1 MIPIHWTQLWQ
12 WQGRLERLPYA
23 LWGVLLLALK
33 YNMDRAV
40 SLFFF
45 DSSWSIFAYY
55 APFAKLSTLQDL
67 EGSQTTF
74 YLTLLMLAL
83 PFIAAGVGLTAQ
95 RLRSAALPVPL
106 VVLFFVPFINLLFFL
121 LLCLWPESRTAADA
135 SDPNDTWQRYIP
147 RSFWGS
153 ALAGVGIS
161 LVLAL
166 LMIGISVL
174 GFQAYGIALFVGLPF
189 VLGLC
194 TTLIF
199 TAHEARSVWDC
210 IKVSLLSLL
219 MLGVGILAVAME
231 GVICV
236 LMAAPLALVLT
247 LLGTAVGWTLQ
258 NRRRYNAT
266 QGVLMMLFLPGF
278 MGLEK
283 AANFAPPRIEAVT
296 TLDIAAPPEVVWEH
310 VVSFSE
316 LPPPSH
322 WLLKTGIAYP
332 IKAEIKGTGV
342 GAIRHCIFSTGPFVE
357 PIEVWH
363 PPHHLKFSVS
373 AQPAPMK
380 ELTPYRINPPHL
392 DHFLRSE
399 AGQFVLTPL
408 PNGGTRLAGT
418 TWYVHEIWPAPYW
431 QFWSDA
437 IIHSIHTEVLQHI
450 KHLSEAPAA

>member
-1 MIPIHWTQLWQ
+1 MLPIHWTQLWQ
-12 WQGRLERLPYA
+12 WQGRLGRLPYA

-40 SLFFF
+40 SVFFF
-45 DSSWSIFAYY
+45 ESSWSIFAYY
-55 APFAKLSTLQDL
+55 APFAELSTLQQL
-67 EGSQTTF
+67 ESSQWAF
-74 YLTLLMLAL
+74 YSTLLVLAL
-83 PFIAAGVGLTAQ
+83 PFIAAGVGLTLQ
-95 RLRSAALPVPL
+95 RLRSAALPLPL
-106 VVLFFVPFINLLFFL
+106 VVLFFVPFLNLLFFL
-121 LLCLWPESRTAADA
+121 LLCLWPEEETVSQHAATQ
-135 SDPNDTWQRYIP
+135 TWQRYIP
-147 RSFWGS
+147 QSFWGS

-166 LMIGISVL
+166 LMIAISVL

-199 TAHEARSVWDC
+199 TAHEERRLWDC
-210 IKVSLLSLL
+210 IKVSLGSLV
-219 MLGVGILAVAME
+219 MLGLGILAVAME

-236 LMAAPLALVLT
+236 LMATPLALVLT
-247 LLGTAVGWTLQ
+247 LLGTAVAWTLQ
-258 NRRRYNAT
+258 TKRRHNAT
-266 QGVLMMLFLPGF
+266 QGVLLMLFLPGF
-278 MGLEK
+278 MGIEK
-283 AANFAPPRIEAVT
+283 AADFAPPRIEAVT

-310 VVSFSE
+310 VVRFSE

-322 WLLKTGIAYP
+322 WILKTGIAYP
-332 IKAEIKGTGV
+332 IRAEIKGSGV
-342 GAIRHCIFSTGPFVE
+342 GAIRHCVFSTGPFVE
-357 PIEVWH
+357 PIEVWN

-373 AQPAPMK
+373 SQPAPMK

-418 TWYVHEIWPAPYW
+418 TWYVHQIWPAPYW
-431 QFWSDA
+431 QLWSDA

-450 KHLSEAPAA
+450 KHLSEAPKA